1 MDLRALLTTHLKLRH
16 LVIVLAVAEQGS
28 LVRAAEELYLTQPAL
43 SRALREAE
51 HAVGAPL
58 FERTAR
64 GMVPTPAGEACLEHA
79 KAIVGHLSTLRRRV
93 DELADPAVG
102 LVQVGAH
109 VTGANLLLPRAV
121 ARLNAEKPRVEVRLR
136 EAPPETLIQELG
148 NGDLDLLVGRVTDHP
163 STARLR
169 LVPLYREDF
178 RIVAAAWHPA
188 HALPEV
194 SLQDLVAHR
203 WVVPLANTPLRDELE
218 QNFRNAGLAL
228 PAQQVESGA
237 PATVRTLVVEG
248 GFLALMPESMAL
260 AEPDVKILGLHLN
273 GLAQQVGLLLH
284 PDRPLAPSA
293 ALLAEKLREVGD
305 EMARE
310 LADRALPAPDETG
323 NGRIGS

>member
-1 MDLRALLTTHLKLRH
+1 MDLRALLTTHVKLRH
-16 LVIVLAVAEQGS
+16 LVIVLTVAEQGS

-51 HAVGAPL
+51 HAIGAPL

-64 GMVPTPAGEACLEHA
+64 GMVPTLAGEACLEHA

-93 DELADPAVG
+93 DELADPASG
-102 LVQVGAH
+102 LVKVGAH

-121 ARLNAEKPRVEVRLR
+121 ARLTAEKPRVEVRLR

-178 RIVAAAWHPA
+178 RIVAAPWHPA
-188 HALPEV
+188 HAMPEV
-194 SLQDLVAHR
+194 SLQDLADFR

-218 QNFRNAGLAL
+218 QNFRNAGLAP

-237 PATVRTLVVEG
+237 PATVRTLVVEA

-260 AEPDVKILGLHLN
+260 AEPDVKILSLHLN

-293 ALLAEKLREVGD
+293 ALLAEKLREVGE

-310 LADRALPAPDETG
+310 LAERALPSSDAAREG
-323 NGRIGS
+323 